1 MKQTCKQNRLPIV
14 TVVLGCCALILR
26 RVLYAVAV
34 DVKNLLPVNHPL
46 EIVLWV
52 LTAIAAAWIIAS
64 VWKLDGSAKY
74 EDNFQ
79 PSLMAAVGHYIA
91 AAGILLTVLLL
102 DTLRSSRAT
111 VINTSSDASFQGR
124 LDLEDPGLGAHWSGW
139 RAYSQ
144 AKLANVLFTR
154 ELHRRHGA
162 AGVSAAAFHPGVV
175 ATNFGADAGRLT
187 RWFYSSRLGK
197 ALMISPEA
205 GADTLVW
212 LAEATPAQDWQPGLY
227 YVKRAPKRPNPL
239 ALDADLA
246 RRLWDDSATL
256 VGV

>member
-91 AAGILLTVLLL
+91 AAGILLTVLLGFVIERVAYKP
-102 DTLRSSRAT
+102 LRSAPRMS
-111 VINTSSDASFQGR
+111 
-124 LDLEDPGLGAHWSGW
+124 
-139 RAYSQ
+139 
-144 AKLANVLFTR
+144 
-154 ELHRRHGA
+154 
-162 AGVSAAAFHPGVV
+162 
-175 ATNFGADAGRLT
+175 
-187 RWFYSSRLGK
+187 
-197 ALMISPEA
+197 LMISAIGVRNIVENNVDLTKSRNLVIAAVILVSGLGFSSGLTFTVFGTSITLTGLAIAALA
-205 GADTLVW
+205 GIILNAILPGNDYEFGKDLKGDINRGVTL
-212 LAEATPAQDWQPGLY
+212 
-227 YVKRAPKRPNPL
+227 KPNPEEIK
-239 ALDADLA
+239 
-246 RRLWDDSATL
+246 
-256 VGV
+256 

>member
-1 MKQTCKQNRLPIV
+1 MKQTYKQNRLPIV

-91 AAGILLTVLLL
+91 AAGILLTVLLPWWMEGRL
-102 DTLRSSRAT
+102 LLLRRVLAAVSDTSGCVRLFRRPYAGQLRHLVQQSPASGLLAGPVRQRADGAVCFLRS
-111 VINTSSDASFQGR
+111 R
-124 LDLEDPGLGAHWSGW
+124 L
-139 RAYSQ
+139 
-144 AKLANVLFTR
+144 
-154 ELHRRHGA
+154 
-162 AGVSAAAFHPGVV
+162 
-175 ATNFGADAGRLT
+175 
-187 RWFYSSRLGK
+187 
-197 ALMISPEA
+197 
-205 GADTLVW
+205 
-212 LAEATPAQDWQPGLY
+212 
-227 YVKRAPKRPNPL
+227 
-239 ALDADLA
+239 
-246 RRLWDDSATL
+246 
-256 VGV
+256 

>member
-1 MKQTCKQNRLPIV
+1 MLANNAGGTFGSRET
-14 TVVLGCCALILR
+14 TVDGHELTFQ
-26 RVLYAVAV
+26 
-34 DVKNLLPVNHPL
+34 VNHLAP
-46 EIVLWV
+46 
-52 LTAIAAAWIIAS
+52 
-64 VWKLDGSAKY
+64 
-74 EDNFQ
+74 F
-79 PSLMAAVGHYIA
+79 
-91 AAGILLTVLLL
+91 LLTVLLL

>member
-74 EDNFQ
+74 EDNFR

-91 AAGILLTVLLL
+91 AAGILLTVLLPWWME
-102 DTLRSSRAT
+102 
-111 VINTSSDASFQGR
+111 GR
-124 LDLEDPGLGAHWSGW
+124 LLLLRRVLGA
-139 RAYSQ
+139 A
-144 AKLANVLFTR
+144 
-154 ELHRRHGA
+154 
-162 AGVSAAAFHPGVV
+162 SAVGLIV
-175 ATNFGADAGRLT
+175 AGRCRRAGKCPLFLT
-187 RWFYSSRLGK
+187 HLAVC
-197 ALMISPEA
+197 ALSLIHISEP
-205 GADTLVW
+205 T
-212 LAEATPAQDWQPGLY
+212 
-227 YVKRAPKRPNPL
+227 
-239 ALDADLA
+239 
-246 RRLWDDSATL
+246 RRS
-256 VGV
+256 